1 MSRLVLKMSNLFRAG
16 LWAVVVPVVMPSLLG
31 SSLWLGAAA
40 QAQNLPVTPSQRA
53 TATQVAQTGVPLG
66 ELAANAPDSHT
77 VKPGDTLWGISGL
90 FLKSPWRWP
99 ELWGMNLAEIK
110 NPHLIYPGQQLF
122 LEKSN
127 GRARLS
133 LGPAGAGSEGIQTV
147 RVTPRSRSAS
157 LADTLI
163 PTLKSQFIEPFL
175 AEPVILDEAGYTD
188 AARIVATQE
197 GRVLLSRGDRAYARG
212 PANKQI
218 VLAPTTLQNNMRVV
232 RNVVALKDPV
242 SGEILG
248 YEAAYLGKARV
259 VSGETRTET
268 KAADG
273 SVKIDVVP
281 AGIDIFVN
289 KEEMRVGDRL
299 VPEPERGLTS
309 YVPRAPGGQV
319 DARIVSIYG
328 SAVRQASQNQVVSIN
343 RGTKDGMEVGH
354 VLAILKDGQRLM
366 DKTSPE
372 REDIK
377 LPDERN
383 GLVMVFRT
391 FERVSY
397 ALILEIVDGVR
408 VGDHLVNPR

>member
-1 MSRLVLKMSNLFRAG
+1 MSRLVLKMSKLFRAG
-16 LWAVVVPVVMPSLLG
+16 LWAVAVPSLL
-31 SSLWLGAAA
+31 LGAAA
-40 QAQNLPVTPSQRA
+40 PAQTLPITPGQRA
-53 TATQVAQTGVPLG
+53 TATQVAQAGIPLS

-99 ELWGMNLAEIK
+99 ELWGMNMAEIK

-127 GRARLS
+127 GRARLRV
-133 LGPAGAGSEGIQTV
+133 GPAGPGSEGIQTV

-163 PTLKSQFIEPFL
+163 PTLKSQFIEAFL
-175 AEPVILDEAGYTD
+175 AEPVILDEVGYTN

-197 GRVLLSRGDRAYARG
+197 GRVVLSRGDRAYARG
-212 PANKQI
+212 PADKQI

-232 RNVVALKDPV
+232 RNAVPLKDPV

-259 VSGETRTET
+259 VSSEARNET
-268 KAADG
+268 KDADG
-273 SVKIDVVP
+273 NVRIDMIP

-309 YVPRAPGGQV
+309 YVPRAPEGQV

-328 SAVRQASQNQVVSIN
+328 SAVKQASQNQVVSIN
-343 RGTKDGMEVGH
+343 RGTKDGIEAGH
-354 VLAILKDGQRLM
+354 VLAILRDGPRVQ
-366 DKTSPE
+366 DKTPPD
-372 REDIK
+372 RESIK
-377 LPDERN
+377 LPNERN
-383 GLVMVFRT
+383 GLLMVFRT
-391 FERVSY
+391 FDRISY
-397 ALILEIVDGVR
+397 GLILEIVDGVR